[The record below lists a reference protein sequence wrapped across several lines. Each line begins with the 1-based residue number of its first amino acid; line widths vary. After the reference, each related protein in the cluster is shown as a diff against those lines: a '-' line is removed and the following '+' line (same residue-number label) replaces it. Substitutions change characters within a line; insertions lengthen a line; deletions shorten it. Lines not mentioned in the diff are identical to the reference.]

1 MRDFVNKKL
10 IPAVMI
16 VVNTKAIISIK
27 NGMMVV
33 MPFTIIGSVFLLL
46 ANPPIKPLAE
56 SINNAG
62 LTPFLNQAFNASFGI
77 MAFFAVMG
85 IASSYVKESG
95 FDGQP
100 AGMIALSG
108 FILLMLP
115 EVMTVDGVVIGNV
128 INREWVGGKGMVLA
142 IIVGL
147 ITGAVYSWFLKKDI
161 RIKLPESVPPAVA
174 SSFTALI
181 PAAVIISFFTFIY
194 AICLV
199 AGSSSAFDLIY
210 IAIQIPLQNMTDSFG
225 GVLLMGFLIPFLWFF
240 GIHGSSIV
248 SGVLSPVL
256 VANALIN
263 QSIIDSGLPLTIAN
277 GGRIVTQQFLD
288 QFMTTTGAGMTMGVA
303 IFMVA
308 FARAQ
313 EYKTLGRLS
322 IGPAFFN
329 INEPILFATPI
340 VMNPFMA
347 IPFFLTPMLSGTITY
362 FALKTGLVPLFSGVL
377 VPWTTPPIIS
387 GLLVGGWQA
396 AILQFVVLAMSFFM
410 YYPFISKMD
419 SMAYQTEQ
427 ESNTEEK

>member
-1 MRDFVNKKL
+1 
-10 IPAVMI
+10 
-16 VVNTKAIISIK
+16 
-27 NGMMVV
+27 
-33 MPFTIIGSVFLLL
+33 
-46 ANPPIKPLAE
+46 
-56 SINNAG
+56 
-62 LTPFLNQAFNASFGI
+62 
-77 MAFFAVMG
+77 
-85 IASSYVKESG
+85 
-95 FDGQP
+95 
-100 AGMIALSG
+100 
-108 FILLMLP
+108 
-115 EVMTVDGVVIGNV
+115 
-128 INREWVGGKGMVLA
+128 MVLA

-181 PAAVIISFFTFIY
+181 PATVLISFYTLIY
-194 AICLV
+194 AIAFKV
-199 AGSSSAFDLIY
+199 EQSSVFDLVY

-256 VANALIN
+256 IANALIN

-288 QFMTTTGAGMTMGVA
+288 QFMTVTGAGMTIGVA

-313 EYKTLGRLS
+313 EYKTLGKLS
-322 IGPAFFN
+322 VGPAFFN

-347 IPFFLTPMLSGTITY
+347 IPFFLTPMISGSITY

-387 GLLVGGWQA
+387 GYLVGGWQA
-396 AILQFVVLAMSFFM
+396 AILQAVVLAMSFFM
-410 YYPFISKMD
+410 YYPFIRKMD
-419 SMAYQTEQ
+419 SMAYATEQ
-427 ESNTEEK
+427 TSKE